1 MITPSTK
8 ASISAYKKQYFDSPM
23 LPNSDIFNDPTF
35 LFDELRMYNG
45 IVSNGKASSEGV
57 EFLVQKKRAEN
68 FYGLIGGSIFNSIFI
83 DYDGIERNRNH
94 NYKYI
99 FNIVG
104 GYRPKSNWEISVRWS
119 YFGGKP
125 YTPINLESSTIY
137 DEQLL
142 YINEFNEQKTP
153 DYHSLFIRYEKRYSL
168 RKSNLILFFEI
179 WNTYNRENIETF
191 FYSRDRQSIEKIV
204 YFSTIPVGGFGIE
217 F

>member
-1 MITPSTK
+1 MSSW
-8 ASISAYKKQYFDSPM
+8 ASRVHGLRSGGHARSA
-23 LPNSDIFNDPTF
+23 N
-35 LFDELRMYNG
+35 
-45 IVSNGKASSEGV
+45 
-57 EFLVQKKRAEN
+57 
-68 FYGLIGGSIFNSIFI
+68 YGWARGRWGGAILCAPHVCTGS
-83 DYDGIERNRNH
+83 
-94 NYKYI
+94 
-99 FNIVG
+99 